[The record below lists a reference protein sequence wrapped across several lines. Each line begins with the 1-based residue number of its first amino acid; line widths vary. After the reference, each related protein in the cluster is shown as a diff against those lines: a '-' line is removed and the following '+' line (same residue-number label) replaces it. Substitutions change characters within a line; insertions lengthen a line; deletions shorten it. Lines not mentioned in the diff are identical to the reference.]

1 MLRGNL
7 RKGQAASHD
16 IVLEVINQVGHKRHC
31 GSFQWL
37 IYYGMECS
45 RTEGFGNHPGMTHRI
60 GRVLVAGGSGCG
72 IIDPFES
79 GTGVDTEAAR
89 FLPCN
94 TLVLPPA
101 EHVWTIISCGA
112 MAWQPATEILDRIAV
127 VLFQYIAIFAGRV
140 IIASLKQR
148 MKVKA

>member
-1 MLRGNL
+1 
-7 RKGQAASHD
+7 
-16 IVLEVINQVGHKRHC
+16 
-31 GSFQWL
+31 
-37 IYYGMECS
+37 MECS
-45 RTEGFGNHPGMTHRI
+45 RAGGNGKWSGIVDRI

-112 MAWQPATEILDRIAV
+112 MAWQPVTKILDRPTV
-127 VLFQYIAIFAGRV
+127 VPFQYIAISVGLCHNHSIDSTKERYENTV
-140 IIASLKQR
+140 
-148 MKVKA
+148 